1 MSQASFPSNRP
12 TPSGDLQASLQNPTT
27 QEVDRVIALCNEAN
41 TSLASWQAEVS
52 TLSSDLPLWQQQV
65 QSDTQTLSSLQST
78 ISAQTEQLKDDAASL
93 DLLVDDMEKINK
105 KALSIQEELLTTQ
118 DLQEMKLLE
127 TELGLLSSAANEVT
141 AKLQPLLDD
150 ITATFSSLTANL
162 QQSQNLESTLA
173 HTNEEIQ
180 TAQIALPI
188 LQSLIDKTQQ
198 LQPEVVKWLA
208 KLPSDLQ
215 QEVSLHGD
223 ATLQNAVSQ
232 ESAHLAATASLAT
245 SSSLLSSQTL
255 SHQQDLFAQQKA
267 QEETLRNLRRQERK
281 DNLSQTLTNA
291 EEDKKSRAKSHRQ
304 HALQAHLAAQ
314 CERLALLHQNLSP
327 DLTTT
332 LNNLTATLSPPS
344 TPFKPRLRLDG

>member
-1 MSQASFPSNRP
+1 MSQASIPPNKPTAPSYQQ
-12 TPSGDLQASLQNPTT
+12 GSLQNPTT
-27 QEVDRVIALCNEAN
+27 QEVDRIIAICNEAN
-41 TSLASWQAEVS
+41 TSLARWQAEVS

-65 QSDTQTLSSLQST
+65 QSDTQTLSTLQST
-78 ISAQTEQLKDDAASL
+78 ISAQTEQLKDDAAHL

-173 HTNEEIQ
+173 QTNEEIQ

-198 LQPEVVKWLA
+198 FQPQVVEWLA

-223 ATLQNAVSQ
+223 ATLQSAVSQ
-232 ESAHLAATASLAT
+232 ESSHLAATASLGT
-245 SSSLLSSQTL
+245 SSSLMASQTL
-255 SHQQDLFAQQKA
+255 SYQQDLLSQQKS
-267 QEETLRNLRRQERK
+267 QEQALRDLRRQQRK
-281 DNLSQTLTNA
+281 DDLSQNLTDA
-291 EEDKKSRAKSHRQ
+291 QDDKKSRAKSHYH
-304 HALQAHLAAQ
+304 HAIQAHLATQ
-314 CERLALLHQNLSP
+314 CERLALLQP
-327 DLTTT
+327 TLTPP
-332 LNNLTATLSPPS
+332 LTASLNTLSSLLSPPTTS
-344 TPFKPRLRLDG
+344 VKPRLRLHG